1 MSISEGT
8 EPRPLAFR
16 TQLVKFSTHNIVSN
30 YVNPVTQDTVHG
42 YFITNIL
49 NRVIIIFINPVL
61 SHCSTSVPPEN
72 IR

>member
-16 TQLVKFSTHNIVSN
+16 TQLFKFSTHNIVSN
-30 YVNPVTQDTVHG
+30 YLLTLWHR
-42 YFITNIL
+42 TNIL
-49 NRVIIIFINPVL
+49 NRAIIIFINPLL